1 MIFNSIKLE
10 ENGITRFIEFSGKN
24 NLIFSRANSKGK
36 TTLLRILLYS
46 IGYNIPNTKLIKFE
60 KCKVETNLTLDSG
73 ESVVLIRDSKNIITL
88 KRNDI
93 EQTYILPSQEND
105 LHQSI
110 FIASNLDLIK
120 NLLGTF
126 YFDQEK
132 GWTLL
137 NRGVVIG
144 SIHFNI
150 EALIRGLANI
160 DCSELIRLK
169 EKKKQDLSKYQ
180 QMSSVSK
187 YQETLDAEKKNLVTE
202 PYDSQIENTLNQY
215 RVELSSLKRERDR
228 ISKVLRDNIFIKKFI
243 SEIGLLIETEAG
255 EVIAVNE
262 NNIYSLNDSINLLQA
277 KLKIVAT
284 KYNQITEKIK
294 AIEKAR
300 ANEVQQ
306 LSFFDDEETIA
317 QIFDRRISSIP
328 INAVAVQSGISKLE
342 KEIKIINEEIKRATL
357 SATQIITSIS
367 QRYIAYRNELGLDNT
382 SESYLF
388 TSNLKELSGAILH
401 KSVFALRL
409 ACLTEIQKQLSIKLP
424 ILLDSPRGKE
434 IDIDNIKKMIE
445 ILNRDFSDNQ
455 IIIASIYE
463 YDLADTN
470 KIEIFDH
477 LIE

>member
-24 NLIFSRANSKGK
+24 NLIFSQANSKGK

-284 KYNQITEKIK
+284 KYNQITEKIQ
-294 AIEKAR
+294 ATEKAR

-328 INAVAVQSGISKLE
+328 INAIAVQSGISKLE

-382 SESYLF
+382 SEAYLF

>member
-1 MIFNSIKLE
+1 MIFNSIRLE
-10 ENGITRFIEFSGKN
+10 EDGRVRIIEFSNKN
-24 NLIFSRANSKGK
+24 NLIFSQSNSKGK

-60 KCKVETNLTLDSG
+60 KCKVETHLTLDSG
-73 ESVVLIRDSKNIITL
+73 ESIILIRDCKHVITL
-88 KRNDI
+88 KSNDI

-110 FIASNLDLIK
+110 FSASNFDLIK
-120 NLLGTF
+120 NILGTF

-169 EKKKQDLSKYQ
+169 EKKKQDLAKYQ

-215 RVELSSLKRERDR
+215 RMELSSLKRERDR
-228 ISKVLRDNIFIKKFI
+228 ISKVLKDNVFIKKFI
-243 SEIGLLIETEAG
+243 SEIGLLIETENG

-277 KLKIVAT
+277 KLKIVAA
-284 KYNQITEKIK
+284 KYNQITEKIQ
-294 AIEKAR
+294 ATEKAR
-300 ANEVQQ
+300 TNEVQQ
-306 LSFFDDEETIA
+306 LSFFDDEKTIA
-317 QIFDRRISSIP
+317 EIFDQKIASIP

-342 KEIKIINEEIKRATL
+342 KEIKVINEEIKRATL

-367 QRYIAYRNELGLDNT
+367 QRYIAYRNELGLNNT
-382 SESYLF
+382 SGAYLF

-409 ACLTEIQKQLSIKLP
+409 ACLSEIQKQLSIKLP
-424 ILLDSPRGKE
+424 IILDSPRGKE
-434 IDIDNIKKMIE
+434 IDLENIEKMIE
-445 ILNRDFSDNQ
+445 ILNRDFADNQ
-455 IIIASIYE
+455 IIIASIFE
-463 YDLADTN
+463 YNLPETN
-470 KIEIFDH
+470 KIEIFDR

>member
-10 ENGITRFIEFSGKN
+10 ENGITRIIEFSDKN
-24 NLIFSRANSKGK
+24 NLIFSQANSKGK

-73 ESVVLIRDSKNIITL
+73 ESVVLIRGCKHVITL

-110 FIASNLDLIK
+110 FSASNLDLIN

-169 EKKKQDLSKYQ
+169 EKKKQDLAKFQ

-187 YQETLDAEKKNLVTE
+187 YQETLDAENKNLVTE
-202 PYDSQIENTLNQY
+202 PYDSQIENTLNQF

-228 ISKVLRDNIFIKKFI
+228 ISKVLKDNIFIKKFI
-243 SEIGLLIETEAG
+243 SEIGLLIETETG

-284 KYNQITEKIK
+284 KYNQITEKIQ
-294 AIEKAR
+294 ATEKAR

-317 QIFDRRISSIP
+317 QIFDRRIASIP

-342 KEIKIINEEIKRATL
+342 KEIKTINEEIKRATL

-382 SESYLF
+382 SEAYLF

-424 ILLDSPRGKE
+424 IILDSPRGKE

-455 IIIASIYE
+455 IIIASIFE
-463 YDLADTN
+463 YDLPNIN
-470 KIEIFDH
+470 KIEILDH

>member
-24 NLIFSRANSKGK
+24 NLIFSQANSKGK

-284 KYNQITEKIK
+284 KYNQITEKIQ
-294 AIEKAR
+294 ATEKAR

-382 SESYLF
+382 SEAYLF

>member
-10 ENGITRFIEFSGKN
+10 ENGITRIIEFSDKN
-24 NLIFSRANSKGK
+24 NLIFSQANSKGK

-73 ESVVLIRDSKNIITL
+73 ESIVLIRDCKHVITL

-110 FIASNLDLIK
+110 FCASNLDLIK
-120 NLLGTF
+120 NILGTF

-169 EKKKQDLSKYQ
+169 EKKKQGLAKYQ

-228 ISKVLRDNIFIKKFI
+228 ISKVLKDNVFIKKFI
-243 SEIGLLIETEAG
+243 SEIGLLIETEDG

-277 KLKIVAT
+277 KLKIVAA
-284 KYNQITEKIK
+284 KYNQITEKIQ
-294 AIEKAR
+294 ATEKAR
-300 ANEVQQ
+300 TNEVQQ
-306 LSFFDDEETIA
+306 LSFFDDEKTIA
-317 QIFDRRISSIP
+317 EIFDQKIASIP

-342 KEIKIINEEIKRATL
+342 KEIKVINEEIKRATL

-367 QRYIAYRNELGLDNT
+367 QRYIAYRNELGLNNT
-382 SESYLF
+382 SGAYLF

-409 ACLTEIQKQLSIKLP
+409 ACLSEIQKQLSIKLP
-424 ILLDSPRGKE
+424 IILDSPRGKE
-434 IDIDNIKKMIE
+434 IDLENIEKMIE
-445 ILNRDFSDNQ
+445 ILNRDFANNQ
-455 IIIASIYE
+455 IIIASIFE
-463 YDLADTN
+463 YNLPETN
-470 KIEIFDH
+470 KIEIFDR

>member
-1 MIFNSIKLE
+1 MIFNSITLE
-10 ENGITRFIEFSGKN
+10 ENGIIRIIEFSNNN
-24 NLIFSRANSKGK
+24 NLIFSQANSKGK
-36 TTLLRILLYS
+36 TTLLRMMLYS
-46 IGYNIPNTKLIKFE
+46 IGFNIPNTKLIKFE
-60 KCKVETNLTLDSG
+60 KCKVETHITLDSG
-73 ESVVLIRDSKNIITL
+73 EAVVLVRNSKEIITL
-88 KRNDI
+88 KSNDI

-105 LHQSI
+105 LHQII
-110 FIASNLDLIK
+110 FNASNIDLIN
-120 NLLGTF
+120 NLLGAF

-169 EKKKQDLSKYQ
+169 EKKKQDLAKYQ
-180 QMSSVSK
+180 QMSSVSQ

-228 ISKVLRDNIFIKKFI
+228 ISKVLKDNIFIKKFI

-277 KLKIVAT
+277 KLKIVAI
-284 KYNQITEKIK
+284 KYNQVTEKIR
-294 AIEKAR
+294 ATEKAR

-317 QIFDRRISSIP
+317 QIFDRRIASIP
-328 INAVAVQSGISKLE
+328 INAIAVQSGISKLE
-342 KEIKIINEEIKRATL
+342 KEIKTINEDIKRATR

-367 QRYIAYRNELGLDNT
+367 QRYIAYSNELGLNNT
-382 SESYLF
+382 SGAYLF
-388 TSNLKELSGAILH
+388 TSNLKVLSGAILH

-409 ACLTEIQKQLSIKLP
+409 ACLAEIQKQLSIKLP
-424 ILLDSPRGKE
+424 VILDSPRGKE

-455 IIIASIYE
+455 IIIASIFE
-463 YDLADTN
+463 YDLPNTN
-470 KIEIFDH
+470 KIEILDH